1 MNRDEAE
8 LFSLIW
14 SIVELLVSF
23 QNVVS
28 LDDLLSENDFYR
40 KLQGFI

>member
-8 LFSLIW
+8 LFSLIM
-14 SIVELLVSF
+14 SIVKLFVSF

-40 KLQGFI
+40 KLQEFI